1 MSDTPTPTPT
11 PKTDAAVSDGV
22 FHPEDV
28 RPAIAFAR
36 TLERE
41 LAAANQRA
49 DDMEEEAEAWRI
61 EAQIAQYRLAG
72 KRHPRDNGIVAPDE
86 IVTHLAT
93 VLRNIRSTWGGMVV
107 TEDCKCDDCEFLRPI
122 DTALAMVEGREG

>member
-1 MSDTPTPTPT
+1 MS
-11 PKTDAAVSDGV
+11 KTHSKIPSIDPMLERALRA
-22 FHPEDV
+22 
-28 RPAIAFAR
+28 
-36 TLERE
+36 ERE
-41 LAAANQRA
+41 L
-49 DDMEEEAEAWRI
+49 DEARELAESWKM

-93 VLRNIRSTWGGMVV
+93 VLRNIRDGWGGMVV

-122 DTALAMVEGREG
+122 DAALTMVERREG

>member
-1 MSDTPTPTPT
+1 MSDTPR
-11 PKTDAAVSDGV
+11 TDAEPWINRYPEYHDGATQYV
-22 FHPEDV
+22 KAD
-28 RPAIAFAR
+28 FAR
-36 TLERE
+36 ALERE
-41 LAAANQRA
+41 LAEARELAESWR
-49 DDMEEEAEAWRI
+49 MEV
-61 EAQIAQYRLAG
+61 QIAEHRLAG

-122 DTALAMVEGREG
+122 DAALTMVERREP